1 MDHSGIEDHFLVKDG
16 KKLQFG
22 YTTGTCAAAAAKA
35 ATLLLLTGRL
45 PDRVPIMTPKGI
57 ALHLKVLS
65 PMRSDGAA
73 SCAVQKYSG
82 DDPDVTN
89 GILIFAEVRR
99 RSDLS
104 IRIDG
109 GVGVG
114 RVTRPGL
121 RLPVGEA
128 AINPVPR
135 QMIHQAVQEAL
146 AECDRVTGLDVIL
159 SVPEG
164 VEIAQKTFNPR
175 LGIEGGISILGTS
188 GIVEPMS
195 EDAMVDSIALE
206 IHQKRILGQERLVL
220 TPGGYGKDFAKTVF
234 GFEESE
240 LVKCSNYIG
249 RSLGLAATEGY
260 REVLLIGHVGK
271 LVKLSG
277 GIMNTHS
284 REGDARAE
292 LMAAC
297 ALRAGASAELAR
309 KILDCATTGEMLQ
322 LLKEGGLLE
331 KAMEHMGERIDFSLR
346 CRLKDRLLVGVIVF
360 SEDYGILC
368 TTGPAKEW
376 VEERRELKKKQKEKE
391 EPKSEDVKEKEE
403 KGI

>member
-1 MDHSGIEDHFLVKDG
+1 MNRSGIEDHFLVKDG

-35 ATLLLLTGRL
+35 ATLLLLTDRV

-57 ALHLKVLS
+57 ALHLEVLN
-65 PMRSDGAA
+65 PMRSENAA
-73 SCAVQKYSG
+73 SCAVKKYSG

-89 GILIFAEVRR
+89 GILVFAEVRTR
-99 RSDLS
+99 PAPG
-104 IRIDG
+104 IHIDG
-109 GVGVG
+109 GLGVG

-135 QMIHQAVQEAL
+135 EMIRQAVQEAL
-146 AECDRVTGLDVIL
+146 EECDQVTGLEVIL

-195 EDAMVDSIALE
+195 DDAMVDSIALE
-206 IHQKRILGQERLVL
+206 IHQKRILGRERLLL
-220 TPGGYGKDFAKTVF
+220 TPGGYGVAFARKVC
-234 GFEESE
+234 GFEEEE
-240 LVKCSNYIG
+240 LVVCSNYIG
-249 RSLGLAATEGY
+249 ASLDKAVTEGFP
-260 REVLLIGHVGK
+260 EVLLIGHVGK

-284 REGDARAE
+284 KEGDARAE

-297 ALRAGASAELAR
+297 ALRAGAPAELAR
-309 KILDCATTGEMLQ
+309 KILDCATTGEMLN
-322 LLKEGGLLE
+322 LLQKRGLLE
-331 KAMEHMGERIDFSLR
+331 QAMQHMGERIDFYIR
-346 CRLKDRLLVGVIVF
+346 HRVKDQLLVGVIVF

-376 VEERRELKKKQKEKE
+376 VEERREQKK
-391 EPKSEDVKEKEE
+391 
-403 KGI
+403 